1 MGVNISDI
9 KYQGDGSRKPDF
21 DWVSV
26 LLIFIAIGIIVGAI
40 FFIFQFRESTAARLI
55 ESDSMISTIIVEN
68 NGDKTETI
76 YLGFYNPGKDK
87 LAFIAIPAR
96 TRLKVDYEDRP
107 VHDIIGNIYFR
118 GGMTVVKKTIE
129 KLTTT
134 SFDYYMVYDL
144 KDVEVLVDLLDGIE
158 INSLYNL
165 NYTDIENDIFIRIH
179 KGQVA
184 LDGSKAKE
192 FLLYKYGDSGQQI
205 MLDNHR
211 LFIESLLVRSGDVET
226 LVMHRKAYANLVE
239 NIDTNLGKKDM
250 IVLINELRDLNSSR
264 LLFYRMF
271 GKNTVI
277 KDEKFITPVENG
289 KWLQERIEAVK
300 KFLNDDGPVPIG
312 DEVNIEILNG
322 SGNPG
327 QAQSLRNYFLEYG
340 FNVVHYGN
348 ALRNDYEKTIVIDR
362 VGRPSLAKR
371 IADIVNC
378 REVYTRIDKTLL
390 VDITIIIG
398 NDFEGK
404 YVR

>member
-9 KYQGDGSRKPDF
+9 KYQGNGSRKSDF

-40 FFIFQFRESTAARLI
+40 FFIFQFRESTVAGLI
-55 ESDSMISTIIVEN
+55 EADSMISAIIVEN
-68 NGDKTETI
+68 NGENTETI

-87 LAFIAIPAR
+87 LAFIAVPPR

-107 VHDIIGNIYFR
+107 AHDIIGNIYPR
-118 GGMTVVKKTIE
+118 GGVPVVKKTIE
-129 KLTTT
+129 KLTATT
-134 SFDYYMVYDL
+134 FDYYLVYDL
-144 KDVEVLVDLLDGIE
+144 KDVEILVDLLEGIKV
-158 INSLYNL
+158 NSLYSL
-165 NYTDIENDIFIRIH
+165 NYTDLDNNVFIRIH
-179 KGQVA
+179 KGLIT
-184 LDGSKAKE
+184 LDGSKTKE
-192 FLLYKYGDSGQQI
+192 FLLYKYGDNGSQV

-211 LFIESLLVRSGDVET
+211 LFIEALLGRLGDVET
-226 LVMHRKAYANLVE
+226 LVMHRKAYSNLVE
-239 NIDTNLGKKDM
+239 NIDTNLSKKDM
-250 IVLINELRDLNSSR
+250 LVLIDEMRNLNSSR
-264 LLFYRMF
+264 ILFYRMF
-271 GKNTVI
+271 GKSTII
-277 KDEKFITPVENG
+277 KDEEFITPIENG
-289 KWLQERIEAVK
+289 TWLQDRIEAVK
-300 KFLNDDGPVPIG
+300 KFLNDDGPAPIG

-348 ALRNDYEKTIVIDR
+348 AMRNDYEKTIVIDR

-378 REVYTRIDKTLL
+378 KEVYTRIDKTLL